1 MATIP
6 RQERLL
12 RRSRSDR
19 LLGGVCSGLAHYFG
33 VDTLLIRLLFIVIAI
48 AMGSG
53 VLLYILLWVLIPQED
68 AANAPAGGGM

>member
-6 RQERLL
+6 RQERFL

-19 LLGGVCSGLAHYFG
+19 ILGGVCRGLADYFG
-33 VDTLLIRLLFIVIAI
+33 VNTLLIRLLFIVITI

-68 AANAPAGGGM
+68 AVNAPAGGGR